1 MSKKGRR
8 GKSKEGKKA
17 SHAGNNLEN
26 LSCRLA
32 KPKKRVYSVFKG
44 FLTIWQRDKCYL
56 RIINQK
62 TYLLLL
68 SSGEKKNGEWN

>member
-1 MSKKGRR
+1 MMSKKGRR

-44 FLTIWQRDKCYL
+44 FLTV
-56 RIINQK
+56 
-62 TYLLLL
+62 
-68 SSGEKKNGEWN
+68 